1 MSEYIATGNVDVDG
15 DGKPD
20 VVDVY
25 AEGAD
30 LVYVADT
37 DGDGEADVE
46 LLDAGSDG
54 TIDGVY
60 LPGLDGPVP
69 VDGSIAGDEDEE

>member
-1 MSEYIATGNVDVDG
+1 MSEYIATGEVDVDG

-25 AEGAD
+25 AEGPD

-37 DGDGEADVE
+37 DGDGKADVE

-60 LPGLDGPVP
+60 VP
-69 VDGSIAGDEDEE
+69 EEDEPEDAA

>member
-1 MSEYIATGNVDVDG
+1 MGEYIATGEVDVDG

-20 VVDVY
+20 TVDVY

-60 LPGLDGPVP
+60 VPG
-69 VDGSIAGDEDEE
+69 EEE

>member
-1 MSEYIATGNVDVDG
+1 MGEYIATGKVDVDG
-15 DGKPD
+15 DGSPD

-25 AEGAD
+25 AEGPD

-37 DGDGEADVE
+37 DGDGVADVE

-54 TIDGVY
+54 SIDGVY
-60 LPGLDGPVP
+60 VPDESGEEQPDDPAGP
-69 VDGSIAGDEDEE
+69 AA

>member
-1 MSEYIATGNVDVDG
+1 MTEYIATGEVDVDG
-15 DGKPD
+15 DGTPD

-37 DGDGEADVE
+37 DGDGVADVE

-54 TIDGVY
+54 SIDGVY
-60 LPGLDGPVP
+60 LVDDGN
-69 VDGSIAGDEDEE
+69 GDEPEE

>member
-1 MSEYIATGNVDVDG
+1 MGEYIATGNVDVDG

-25 AEGAD
+25 AEGTD

-37 DGDGEADVE
+37 DGDGVADLE

-60 LPGLDGPVP
+60 LPEAADA
-69 VDGSIAGDEDEE
+69 AGDEEPAGGQG

>member
-1 MSEYIATGNVDVDG
+1 MSEYIATGEVDVDG
-15 DGKPD
+15 DGTPD
-20 VVDVY
+20 LVDVY

-37 DGDGEADVE
+37 DGDGVADVE

-54 TIDGVY
+54 SIDGVHV
-60 LPGLDGPVP
+60 LADDGDP
-69 VDGSIAGDEDEE
+69 EE